1 MQFRIRLIIA
11 MIFDYGGAY
20 VGEALMK
27 YFFIDKKPKELI
39 TRGRDRREKRRKVE
53 EEAEKLALEGKK

>member
-1 MQFRIRLIIA
+1 MV
-11 MIFDYGGAY
+11 FDYGGAY

-39 TRGRDRREKRRKVE
+39 TRGRDRREKRRKAE
-53 EEAEKLALEGKK
+53 EEAEKLALEGKKEK